1 VSDFY
6 FLTKNNSILYA
17 TGYYL
22 IFMADTSDFRN
33 GLIIKFKN
41 DLYNIVEFQ
50 HVKPGK
56 GGAFVR
62 STLKNLRTGRVLE
75 NTFRAGEKVDIVR
88 VERRK
93 YQFLFSEGDSL
104 VCMDNETYEQINI
117 ARDLFSD
124 GVKFL
129 KESEEVEILFNGSD
143 IISVDIPIFINLK
156 VVETEPG
163 FKGDTATGALKPAK
177 LETGASL
184 NVPLFINEGDLL
196 KVDTRTGEYS
206 ERVKS

>member
-1 VSDFY
+1 
-6 FLTKNNSILYA
+6 
-17 TGYYL
+17 
-22 IFMADTSDFRN
+22 MADTSDFRN

-41 DLYNIVEFQ
+41 DLYTIVGFQ

-62 STLKNLRTGRVLE
+62 STLKNLKTGKVLD

-88 VERRK
+88 VERK
-93 YQFLFSEGDSL
+93 TYQYLYRDGDFL
-104 VCMDNETYEQINI
+104 VCMDNETYDQINVSVNV
-117 ARDLFSD
+117 FGD
-124 GVKFL
+124 GVDFL
-129 KESEEVEILFNGSD
+129 KEGVDVEILFND
-143 IISVDIPIFINLK
+143 TEIISVEIPTFINLK

-163 FKGDTATGALKPAK
+163 FKGDTATGAVKPAK
-177 LETGASL
+177 LETGVTI
-184 NVPLFINEGDLL
+184 NVPIFIEADNLL

>member
-1 VSDFY
+1 
-6 FLTKNNSILYA
+6 
-17 TGYYL
+17 
-22 IFMADTSDFRN
+22 MADTSDFRN

-41 DLYNIVEFQ
+41 DLYSIVGFQ

-75 NTFRAGEKVDIVR
+75 NTFRAGEKVETVR

-93 YQFLFSEGDSL
+93 YQYLYSEGDML
-104 VCMDNETYEQINI
+104 VCMDNETFEQINVSNE
-117 ARDLFSD
+117 LFSE
-124 GVKFL
+124 GLKFL
-129 KESEEVEILFNGSD
+129 KESEEVEILFNGSE
-143 IISVDIPIFINLK
+143 IISVEIPIFINLR

-163 FKGDTATGALKPAK
+163 FRGDTATGAMKPAK
-177 LETGASL
+177 LETGAQI
-184 NVPLFINEGDLL
+184 NVPLFISEGDIL